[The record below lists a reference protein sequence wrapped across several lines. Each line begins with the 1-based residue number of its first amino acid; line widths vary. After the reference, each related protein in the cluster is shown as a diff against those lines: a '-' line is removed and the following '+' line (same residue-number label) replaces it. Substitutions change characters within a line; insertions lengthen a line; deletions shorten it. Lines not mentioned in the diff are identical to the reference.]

1 MRAKSRLK
9 GGQGGNSRV
18 GLGMRE
24 DLRKVLFHE
33 TTILARLDELAE
45 EITGDYSGKELTV
58 LVILHGGMILM
69 ADLLRRVH
77 IPLRIETLVAASYHG
92 GTSSCGEVKFADT
105 PLPDVHGRH
114 VLILDDIL
122 DTGLTLK
129 AVKDRLLE
137 EAGASGVRSCVLL
150 SKKKDRA
157 VDVEADYVGFTIQDE
172 FVVGYGLDYDGRYR
186 NLPFI
191 GVLKDEVVAA
201 GASGQ

>member
-1 MRAKSRLK
+1 
-9 GGQGGNSRV
+9 
-18 GLGMRE
+18 MRE
-24 DLRKVLFHE
+24 DLRKILFHE

-45 EITGDYSGKELTV
+45 QITRDYLGKHLSV

-77 IPLRIETLVAASYHG
+77 IPLRIETLVASSYHG
-92 GTSSCGEVKFADT
+92 GTSSSGEVKFSAT
-105 PLPDVHGRH
+105 PLPNVEGRH

-129 AVKDRLLE
+129 AVKERLIRE
-137 EAGASGVRSCVLL
+137 GGAAGVKTCVLL
-150 SKKKDRA
+150 SKKKERS
-157 VDVEADYVGFTIQDE
+157 VEVQADYTGFEIQNE

-191 GVLKDEVVAA
+191 GVLKEEVIQA
-201 GASGQ
+201 GSAGT

>member
-1 MRAKSRLK
+1 
-9 GGQGGNSRV
+9 
-18 GLGMRE
+18 MRE
-24 DLRKVLFHE
+24 DLRKILFHE

-45 EITGDYSGKELTV
+45 QITRDYLGKELSV

-77 IPLRIETLVAASYHG
+77 IPLRIETLVASSYHG
-92 GTSSCGEVKFADT
+92 GTSSSGEVKFGAT
-105 PLPDVHGRH
+105 PLPDVEGRH

-129 AVKDRLLE
+129 AVKERLIRE
-137 EAGASGVRSCVLL
+137 GGARGVKTCVLL
-150 SKKKDRA
+150 SKKKQRD
-157 VDVEADYVGFTIQDE
+157 VEVEADYTGFEIQNE

-191 GVLKDEVVAA
+191 GVLKDEVIRA
-201 GASGQ
+201 GSAGS